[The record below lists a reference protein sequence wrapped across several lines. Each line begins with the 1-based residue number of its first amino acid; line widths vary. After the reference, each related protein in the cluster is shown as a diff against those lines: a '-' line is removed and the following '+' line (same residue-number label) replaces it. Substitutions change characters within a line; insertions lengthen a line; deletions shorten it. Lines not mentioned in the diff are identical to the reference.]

1 MDSKTGKSLPVESG
15 IHKLWV
21 VESGIV
27 GFGIQNAAQGIQ
39 NPAYDWDPESKFPLT
54 EYPESTALN
63 PESKTVL
70 NFLTWG
76 ESFNMLYPAMLD
88 KVGPTLLPQFKQAQK
103 RLLRN
108 FVLSP
113 RSFSS
118 YQSFLNL

>member
-1 MDSKTGKSLPVESG
+1 MESG
-15 IHKLWV
+15 IHKVLV

-39 NPAYDWDPESKFPLT
+39 DPAYDWDPESKFPLT

-88 KVGPTLLPQFKQAQK
+88 KVGPTLLPQFKQAK
-103 RLLRN
+103 N
-108 FVLSP
+108 VYFETFSFP
-113 RSFSS
+113 RVHSHPIEAF
-118 YQSFLNL
+118 